1 MAIVPQEARALQSG
15 VAGAAARD
23 DARLVAALRAGEEGA
38 FARLVTD
45 YQTAIYNL
53 AWRLVHDREDAR
65 DIAQE
70 VFLKAYRQIPKIE
83 GELHLWAWLYRVTVN
98 ACWDHLR
105 AGSRRPV
112 LLDDPGEQADQRTG
126 DGEDPAEM
134 ARLFSASLA
143 QLPPKQQAALLLKD
157 VHGLQHSDIAETL
170 GISRGSSE
178 VLLFR
183 ARRSFRK
190 AFTSMTTDVGHEPAC
205 GFAQQAAAYS
215 VGGRLTEAR
224 HRRVLEHARTCPD
237 CRKTVDRWSGAHAV
251 GLGLALPLVAAPQL
265 FGAHLAASAATNLA
279 ASAATSAAASVG
291 ASTVASAGASTVASA
306 GASAAAS
313 TALTA
318 GASSVVGGLTAK
330 LAGLGI
336 AKAAVVALAVTTVV
350 TYGGATAYKDFAND
364 GGRRAPA
371 AAAVAA
377 PAAHRAE
384 TPASPSPAATGPGAV
399 ALAAAVQT
407 PDMGDRLR
415 PRPAAIPRFLALA
428 ALRARGLPGRAL
440 GLGLAP
446 RRAFLASGRLPGL
459 RQRFAAR
466 WAGARPPGA
475 RLPGGRAPGPRAGA
489 RAGVPPRPPAAR
501 VARRPGATSLRPGAR
516 PARPGVAAPRA
527 RSRPAKAQL
536 RAQKGVR
543 QQRPAQRSP
552 RAGVRQQRPAR
563 VGPGRPASPP
573 RAARAGVRQPRPQR
587 PPQRPAARAPICRVR
602 GQ

>member
-1 MAIVPQEARALQSG
+1 MATVSKDVSALQSG
-15 VAGAAARD
+15 AAGGAARD

-70 VFLKAYRQIPKIE
+70 VFLKAYRQIPRIE

-112 LLDDPGEQADQRTG
+112 LLADPGEAADQRAG
-126 DGEDPAEM
+126 DGEDQAEM

-157 VHGLQHSDIAETL
+157 VHGLQHSEIAATL
-170 GISRGSSE
+170 GITRGSSE
-178 VLLFR
+178 VLLCR
-183 ARRSFRK
+183 ARRSFRT
-190 AFTSMTTDVGHEPAC
+190 AFTSLTADVGHAPAC
-205 GFAQQAAAYS
+205 GFAEQAAAYS

-224 HRRVLEHARTCPD
+224 RRRVLEHARTCPD
-237 CRKTVDRWSGAHAV
+237 CRKTVDRWSDVHAV

-265 FGAHLAASAATNLA
+265 FGAHVAAAAATNLA
-279 ASAATSAAASVG
+279 ASVG
-291 ASTVASAGASTVASA
+291 ASAGASAGAAAASAGASAVASAGASA

-336 AKAAVVALAVTTVV
+336 AKAAVVALAAATVV
-350 TYGGATAYKDFAND
+350 TYGGAAAYKDYAQD

-371 AAAVAA
+371 AAAFAA
-377 PAAHRAE
+377 ATHSGAAS
-384 TPASPSPAATGPGAV
+384 ASPSPAAAGPTVG
-399 ALAAAVQT
+399 ALATADHT
-407 PDMGDRLR
+407 PFVGDRLP
-415 PRPAAIPRFLALA
+415 PRPPAVRRFLALA

-440 GLGLAP
+440 GLGPAA
-446 RRAFLASGRLPGL
+446 RRVFLAAGRLPGL
-459 RQRFAAR
+459 RQRLAAR
-466 WAGARPPGA
+466 SAGARPPGA
-475 RLPGGRAPGPRAGA
+475 RRLGARPPGA
-489 RAGVPPRPPAAR
+489 RAGAQPGVPSRPPAAR
-501 VARRPGATSLRPGAR
+501 AARRPGAAPLRPRAGRVRPGA
-516 PARPGVAAPRA
+516 AAHGA
-527 RSRPAKAQL
+527 RSRPA
-536 RAQKGVR
+536 RAQPRARTGVR
-543 QQRPAQRSP
+543 LPRVPQRPVP
-552 RAGVRQQRPAR
+552 RAGVRQSRP
-563 VGPGRPASPP
+563 PQQSS
-573 RAARAGVRQPRPQR
+573 RAGVRQSRPQR
-587 PPQRPAARAPICRVR
+587 PPQRPAPRLSSAT
-602 GQ
+602 

>member
-157 VHGLQHSDIAETL
+157 VHGLQHSDIAATL

-183 ARRSFRK
+183 ARRSFRN

-224 HRRVLEHARTCPD
+224 RRRVLEHARTCPD

-279 ASAATSAAASVG
+279 ASAGASTVASAG

-336 AKAAVVALAVTTVV
+336 AKAAVVALAATTVV
-350 TYGGATAYKDFAND
+350 TYGGATAYKGFAND
-364 GGRRAPA
+364 GARRAA

-384 TPASPSPAATGPGAV
+384 TPASPSPAATGPAAA
-399 ALAAAVQT
+399 ALVAAVQT
-407 PDMGDRLR
+407 PAMGDRLR
-415 PRPAAIPRFLALA
+415 PRLAAVPRFLGLA
-428 ALRARGLPGRAL
+428 ALRARGLPARAL
-440 GLGLAP
+440 GLGPAA
-446 RRAFLASGRLPGL
+446 RRTFLAAGRLPGL

-466 WAGARPPGA
+466 RAGARPPGA

-489 RAGVPPRPPAAR
+489 RAGVGSRPPAAR
-501 VARRPGATSLRPGAR
+501 AASRAGGAPLRPGAR
-516 PARPGVAAPRA
+516 PAGTGVAASGA
-527 RSRPAKAQL
+527 RSRSA
-536 RAQKGVR
+536 RAQPRGQAGVR
-543 QQRPAQRSP
+543 PQRAAKQSP
-552 RAGVRQQRPAR
+552 RAGARQPRPAR
-563 VGPGRPASPP
+563 VGPGRSASPP
-573 RAARAGVRQPRPQR
+573 RAARAGVRQPPPQR
-587 PPQRPAARAPICRVR
+587 PPQRPAARAPIRKVR
-602 GQ
+602 GR